1 MRMRNK
7 PWAES
12 YLAEHDHLVD
22 LDGAHAYQVK
32 AWFGNEQPIHIE
44 VGSGMG
50 KFITT
55 LALQNPDIN
64 YVAIE
69 RDKNVMIRV
78 LDKVRESNL
87 TNIKLLCNDA
97 VTLTDYFCD
106 GEVARIYL
114 NFSDPWPKKRHAKR
128 RLTYHT
134 FLALYQQ
141 ILDPMGAIHFKTDNR
156 GLFAYSLESM
166 SQYGM
171 YFTKINL
178 NLHEED
184 DGDNIP
190 TEYEHKFAEKGSR
203 IYRMEAR
210 FHSQHTNTDPSSD

>member
-1 MRMRNK
+1 MRNK

-12 YLAEHDHLVD
+12 YLTEHNDIVGLEAVH
-22 LDGAHAYQVK
+22 AHQVSE
-32 AWFGNEQPIHIE
+32 WFERQQPIHIE

-55 LALQNPDIN
+55 LAQQNPHIN

-78 LDKVRESNL
+78 LDKVREHNL

-97 VTLTDYFCD
+97 VILTDYFRQ
-106 GEVARIYL
+106 GEVDRIYL

-128 RLTYHT
+128 RLTYRS

-141 ILDPMGAIHFKTDNR
+141 ILREDGELHFKTDNR

-166 SQYGM
+166 SQFGM

-178 NLHEED
+178 NLHQED
-184 DGDNIP
+184 EGDNIP

-203 IYRMEAR
+203 IYRMEAK
-210 FHSQHTNTDPSSD
+210 FHSKQTTE

>member
-12 YLAEHDHLVD
+12 YLTEHNDIVD
-22 LDGAHAYQVK
+22 VEAVHAHQVSE
-32 AWFGNEQPIHIE
+32 WFERQQPIHIE

-55 LALQNPDIN
+55 LAQQNPHIN

-78 LDKVRESNL
+78 LDKVREHNL

-97 VTLTDYFCD
+97 VILTDYFRQ
-106 GEVARIYL
+106 GEVDRIYL

-128 RLTYHT
+128 RLTYRS

-141 ILDPMGAIHFKTDNR
+141 ILREDGELHFKTDNR

-166 SQYGM
+166 SQFGM

-178 NLHEED
+178 NLHQED
-184 DGDNIP
+184 EGDNIP

-203 IYRMEAR
+203 IYRMEAK
-210 FHSQHTNTDPSSD
+210 FHSKQTTE

>member
-12 YLAEHDHLVD
+12 YLTEHNDIVD
-22 LDGAHAYQVK
+22 LEAVHAHQVSE
-32 AWFGNEQPIHIE
+32 WFERQQPIHIE

-55 LALQNPDIN
+55 LAQQNPHIN

-78 LDKVRESNL
+78 LDKVREHNL

-97 VTLTDYFCD
+97 VILTDYFRQ
-106 GEVARIYL
+106 GEVDRIYL

-128 RLTYHT
+128 RLTYRS

-141 ILDPMGAIHFKTDNR
+141 ILREDGELHFKTDNR

-166 SQYGM
+166 SQFGM

-178 NLHEED
+178 NLHQED
-184 DGDNIP
+184 EGDNIP

-203 IYRMEAR
+203 IYRMEAK
-210 FHSQHTNTDPSSD
+210 FHSKLTTE

>member
-12 YLAEHDHLVD
+12 YLTEHNDIVD
-22 LDGAHAYQVK
+22 LEAVHAHQVSE
-32 AWFGNEQPIHIE
+32 WFERQQPIHIE

-55 LALQNPDIN
+55 LAQQNPHIN

-78 LDKVRESNL
+78 LDKVREHNL

-97 VTLTDYFCD
+97 VILTDYFRQ
-106 GEVARIYL
+106 GEVDRIYL

-128 RLTYHT
+128 RLTYRS

-141 ILDPMGAIHFKTDNR
+141 ILREDGELHFKTDNR

-166 SQYGM
+166 SQFGM

-178 NLHEED
+178 NLHQED
-184 DGDNIP
+184 EGDNIP

-203 IYRMEAR
+203 IYRTEAK
-210 FHSQHTNTDPSSD
+210 FHSKQTTE

>member
-12 YLAEHDHLVD
+12 YLTEHNDIVD
-22 LDGAHAYQVK
+22 LEAVHAYQVSE
-32 AWFGNEQPIHIE
+32 WFEQQQPIHIE

-55 LALQNPDIN
+55 LAQQNPHIN

-78 LDKVRESNL
+78 LDKVREHNL

-97 VTLTDYFCD
+97 VILTDYFRQ
-106 GEVARIYL
+106 GEVERIYL

-128 RLTYHT
+128 RLTYRT

-141 ILDPMGAIHFKTDNR
+141 ILREDGELHFKTDNR

-166 SQYGM
+166 SQFGM

-178 NLHEED
+178 NLHQED
-184 DGDNIP
+184 EGDNIP

-203 IYRMEAR
+203 IYRMEAK
-210 FHSQHTNTDPSSD
+210 FHYKQLTE

>member
-12 YLAEHDHLVD
+12 YLTEHNDIVD
-22 LDGAHAYQVK
+22 LEAVHAHQVSE
-32 AWFGNEQPIHIE
+32 WFERQQPIHIE

-55 LALQNPDIN
+55 LAQQNPHIN

-78 LDKVRESNL
+78 LDKVREHNL

-97 VTLTDYFCD
+97 VILTDYFRQ
-106 GEVARIYL
+106 GEEDRIYL

-128 RLTYHT
+128 RLTYRS

-141 ILDPMGAIHFKTDNR
+141 ILREDGELHFKTDNR

-166 SQYGM
+166 SQFGM

-178 NLHEED
+178 NLHQED
-184 DGDNIP
+184 EGDNIP

-203 IYRMEAR
+203 IYRMEAK
-210 FHSQHTNTDPSSD
+210 FHSKQTTE

>member
-12 YLAEHDHLVD
+12 YLTEHNDIVD
-22 LDGAHAYQVK
+22 LEAVHAHQVSE
-32 AWFGNEQPIHIE
+32 WFERQQPIHIE

-55 LALQNPDIN
+55 LAQQNPHIN

-78 LDKVRESNL
+78 LDKVREHNL

-97 VTLTDYFCD
+97 VILTDYFRQ
-106 GEVARIYL
+106 GEVDRIYL

-128 RLTYHT
+128 RLTYRS

-141 ILDPMGAIHFKTDNR
+141 ILREDGELHFKTDNR
-156 GLFAYSLESM
+156 GLFAYTLESM
-166 SQYGM
+166 SQFGM

-178 NLHEED
+178 NLHQED
-184 DGDNIP
+184 EGDNIP

-203 IYRMEAR
+203 IYRMEAK
-210 FHSQHTNTDPSSD
+210 FHSKQTTE

>member
-12 YLAEHDHLVD
+12 YLTEHNDIVD
-22 LDGAHAYQVK
+22 LEAVHAHQVSE
-32 AWFGNEQPIHIE
+32 WFERQQPIHIE

-55 LALQNPDIN
+55 LAQQNPHIN

-78 LDKVRESNL
+78 LDKVREHNI

-97 VTLTDYFCD
+97 VILTDYFRQ
-106 GEVARIYL
+106 GEVDRIYL

-128 RLTYHT
+128 RLTYRS

-141 ILDPMGAIHFKTDNR
+141 ILREDGELHFKTDNR

-166 SQYGM
+166 SQFGM

-178 NLHEED
+178 NLHQED
-184 DGDNIP
+184 EGDNIP
-190 TEYEHKFAEKGSR
+190 TE
-203 IYRMEAR
+203 
-210 FHSQHTNTDPSSD
+210 

>member
-12 YLAEHDHLVD
+12 YLTEHNDIVD
-22 LDGAHAYQVK
+22 LEAVHAHQVSE
-32 AWFGNEQPIHIE
+32 WFERQQPIHIE

-55 LALQNPDIN
+55 LAQQNPHIN

-78 LDKVRESNL
+78 LDKVREHNL

-97 VTLTDYFCD
+97 VILTDYFRQ
-106 GEVARIYL
+106 GEVDRIYL

-128 RLTYHT
+128 RLTYRS

-141 ILDPMGAIHFKTDNR
+141 ILREDGKLHFKTDNR

-166 SQYGM
+166 SQFGM

-178 NLHEED
+178 NLHQED
-184 DGDNIP
+184 EGDNIP

-203 IYRMEAR
+203 IYRMEAK
-210 FHSQHTNTDPSSD
+210 FHSKQTTE

>member
-12 YLAEHDHLVD
+12 YLTEHNDIVD
-22 LDGAHAYQVK
+22 LEAVHAHQVSE
-32 AWFGNEQPIHIE
+32 WFERQQPIHIE

-55 LALQNPDIN
+55 LAQQNPHIN

-78 LDKVRESNL
+78 LDKVREHNL

-97 VTLTDYFCD
+97 VILTDYFRQ
-106 GEVARIYL
+106 GEVDRIYL

-128 RLTYHT
+128 RLTYRS

-141 ILDPMGAIHFKTDNR
+141 ILCEDGELHFKTDNR

-166 SQYGM
+166 SQFGM

-178 NLHEED
+178 NLHQED
-184 DGDNIP
+184 EGDNIP

-203 IYRMEAR
+203 IYRMEAK
-210 FHSQHTNTDPSSD
+210 FHSKQTTE

>member
-12 YLAEHDHLVD
+12 YLTEHNDIVD
-22 LDGAHAYQVK
+22 LEAVHAHQVSE
-32 AWFGNEQPIHIE
+32 WFERQQPIHIE

-55 LALQNPDIN
+55 LAQQNPHIN

-78 LDKVRESNL
+78 LDKVREHNL

-97 VTLTDYFCD
+97 VILTDYFRQ
-106 GEVARIYL
+106 GEVDRIYL

-128 RLTYHT
+128 RLTYRS

-141 ILDPMGAIHFKTDNR
+141 ILREDGELHFKTDNR

-166 SQYGM
+166 SQFGM

-178 NLHEED
+178 NLHQADE
-184 DGDNIP
+184 GDNIP

-203 IYRMEAR
+203 IYRMEAK
-210 FHSQHTNTDPSSD
+210 FHSKQTTE

>member
-1 MRMRNK
+1 MRNK

-12 YLAEHDHLVD
+12 YLTEHNDIVD
-22 LDGAHAYQVK
+22 LEAVHAHQVSE
-32 AWFGNEQPIHIE
+32 WFERQQPIHIE

-55 LALQNPDIN
+55 LAQQNPHIN

-78 LDKVRESNL
+78 LDKVREHNL

-97 VTLTDYFCD
+97 VILTDYFRQ
-106 GEVARIYL
+106 GEVDRIYL

-128 RLTYHT
+128 RLTYRS

-141 ILDPMGAIHFKTDNR
+141 ILREDGELHFKTDNR

-166 SQYGM
+166 SQFGM

-178 NLHEED
+178 NLHQEDEE
-184 DGDNIP
+184 DNIP

-203 IYRMEAR
+203 IYRMEAK
-210 FHSQHTNTDPSSD
+210 FHSKQTTE

>member
-12 YLAEHDHLVD
+12 YLTEHNDIVD
-22 LDGAHAYQVK
+22 LEAVHAHQVSE
-32 AWFGNEQPIHIE
+32 WFERQQPIHIE

-55 LALQNPDIN
+55 LAQQNPHIN

-78 LDKVRESNL
+78 LDKVREHNL

-97 VTLTDYFCD
+97 VILTDYFRQ
-106 GEVARIYL
+106 GEVDRIYL

-128 RLTYHT
+128 RLTYRS

-141 ILDPMGAIHFKTDNR
+141 ILREDGELHFKTDNR

-166 SQYGM
+166 SQFGM

-178 NLHEED
+178 NLHQED
-184 DGDNIP
+184 EGDNIP

-203 IYRMEAR
+203 IY
-210 FHSQHTNTDPSSD
+210 

>member
-12 YLAEHDHLVD
+12 YLTEHNDIVD
-22 LDGAHAYQVK
+22 LEGIHAHQVSE
-32 AWFGNEQPIHIE
+32 WFEQQQPIHIE

-55 LALQNPDIN
+55 LAQQNPHIN

-78 LDKVRESNL
+78 LDKVRELNL

-97 VTLTDYFCD
+97 VILTDYFRQ
-106 GEVARIYL
+106 GEVDRIYL

-128 RLTYHT
+128 RLTYRS

-141 ILDPMGAIHFKTDNR
+141 ILREDGELHFKTDNR

-166 SQYGM
+166 SQFGM

-178 NLHEED
+178 NLHQED
-184 DGDNIP
+184 DGENIP

-203 IYRMEAR
+203 IYRMEAK
-210 FHSQHTNTDPSSD
+210 FHAKQTTE

>member
-12 YLAEHDHLVD
+12 YLTEHNDIVD
-22 LDGAHAYQVK
+22 LEGVHAHQVSE
-32 AWFGNEQPIHIE
+32 WFEQQQPIHIE

-55 LALQNPDIN
+55 LAQQNPHIN

-69 RDKNVMIRV
+69 RDKNVIIRV
-78 LDKVRESNL
+78 LDKVRELNL

-97 VTLTDYFCD
+97 VILTDYFRQ
-106 GEVARIYL
+106 GEVDRIYL

-128 RLTYHT
+128 RLTYRS

-141 ILDPMGAIHFKTDNR
+141 ILREDGELHFKTDNR

-166 SQYGM
+166 SQFGM

-178 NLHEED
+178 NLHQED

-203 IYRMEAR
+203 IYRMEAK
-210 FHSQHTNTDPSSD
+210 FHAKQTTE

>member
-12 YLAEHDHLVD
+12 YLTEHNDIVD
-22 LDGAHAYQVK
+22 LEAVHAHQVSE
-32 AWFGNEQPIHIE
+32 WFERQQPIHIE

-55 LALQNPDIN
+55 LAQQIPHIN

-78 LDKVRESNL
+78 LDKVREHNL

-97 VTLTDYFCD
+97 VILTDYFRQ
-106 GEVARIYL
+106 GEVDRIYL

-128 RLTYHT
+128 RLTYRS

-141 ILDPMGAIHFKTDNR
+141 ILREDGELHFKTDNR

-166 SQYGM
+166 SQFGM

-178 NLHEED
+178 NLHQED
-184 DGDNIP
+184 EGDNIP

-203 IYRMEAR
+203 IYRMEAK
-210 FHSQHTNTDPSSD
+210 FHSKQTTE

>member
-1 MRMRNK
+1 

-12 YLAEHDHLVD
+12 YLTEHNDIVD
-22 LDGAHAYQVK
+22 LEAVHAHQVSE
-32 AWFGNEQPIHIE
+32 WFERQQPIHIE

-55 LALQNPDIN
+55 LAQQNPHIN

-78 LDKVRESNL
+78 LDKVREHNL

-97 VTLTDYFCD
+97 VILTDYFRQ
-106 GEVARIYL
+106 GEVDRIYL

-128 RLTYHT
+128 RLTYRS

-141 ILDPMGAIHFKTDNR
+141 ILREDGELHFKTDNR

-166 SQYGM
+166 SQFGM

-178 NLHEED
+178 NLHQED
-184 DGDNIP
+184 EGDNIP

-203 IYRMEAR
+203 IYRMEAK
-210 FHSQHTNTDPSSD
+210 FHSKQTTE

>member
-12 YLAEHDHLVD
+12 YLTEHNDIVD
-22 LDGAHAYQVK
+22 LGAVHAHQVSE
-32 AWFGNEQPIHIE
+32 WFERQQPIHIE

-55 LALQNPDIN
+55 LAQQNPHIN

-78 LDKVRESNL
+78 LDKVREHNL

-97 VTLTDYFCD
+97 VILTDYFRQ
-106 GEVARIYL
+106 GEVDRIYL

-128 RLTYHT
+128 RLTYRS

-141 ILDPMGAIHFKTDNR
+141 ILREDGELHFKTDNR

-166 SQYGM
+166 SQFGM

-178 NLHEED
+178 NLHQED
-184 DGDNIP
+184 EGDNIP

-203 IYRMEAR
+203 IYRMEAK
-210 FHSQHTNTDPSSD
+210 FHSKQTTE

>member
-1 MRMRNK
+1 MRNK

-12 YLAEHDHLVD
+12 YLTEHNDIVD
-22 LDGAHAYQVK
+22 LEAVHAHQVSE
-32 AWFGNEQPIHIE
+32 WFERQQPIHIE

-55 LALQNPDIN
+55 LAQQNPHIN

-78 LDKVRESNL
+78 LDKVREHNL

-97 VTLTDYFCD
+97 VILTDYFRQ
-106 GEVARIYL
+106 GEVDRIYL

-128 RLTYHT
+128 RLTYRS

-141 ILDPMGAIHFKTDNR
+141 ILREDGELHFKTDNR

-166 SQYGM
+166 SQFGM
-171 YFTKINL
+171 YFKKINL
-178 NLHEED
+178 NLHQED
-184 DGDNIP
+184 EGDNIP

-203 IYRMEAR
+203 IYRMEAK
-210 FHSQHTNTDPSSD
+210 FHSKQTTE

>member
-12 YLAEHDHLVD
+12 YLTKHNDIVD
-22 LDGAHAYQVK
+22 LEGVHAHQVSE
-32 AWFGNEQPIHIE
+32 WFEQQQPIHIE

-55 LALQNPDIN
+55 LAQQNPHIN

-78 LDKVRESNL
+78 LDKVRELNL

-97 VTLTDYFCD
+97 VILTDYFRQ
-106 GEVARIYL
+106 GEVDRIYL

-128 RLTYHT
+128 RLTYRS

-141 ILDPMGAIHFKTDNR
+141 ILREDGELHFKTDNR

-166 SQYGM
+166 SQFGM

-178 NLHEED
+178 NLHQED

-203 IYRMEAR
+203 IYRMEAK
-210 FHSQHTNTDPSSD
+210 FHAKQTTE

>member
-12 YLAEHDHLVD
+12 YLTEHNDIVD
-22 LDGAHAYQVK
+22 LEAVHAHQVSE
-32 AWFGNEQPIHIE
+32 WFERQQPIHIE

-55 LALQNPDIN
+55 LAQQNPHIN

-78 LDKVRESNL
+78 LDKVREHNI
-87 TNIKLLCNDA
+87 TNIKLLCSDA
-97 VTLTDYFCD
+97 VILTDYFRQ
-106 GEVARIYL
+106 GEVDRIYL

-128 RLTYHT
+128 RLTYRS

-141 ILDPMGAIHFKTDNR
+141 ILREDGELHFKTDNR

-166 SQYGM
+166 SQFGM

-178 NLHEED
+178 NLHQED
-184 DGDNIP
+184 EGDNIP

-203 IYRMEAR
+203 IYRMEAK
-210 FHSQHTNTDPSSD
+210 FHSKQTTE

>member
-12 YLAEHDHLVD
+12 YLTEHNDIVD
-22 LDGAHAYQVK
+22 LEGVHAHQVSE
-32 AWFGNEQPIHIE
+32 WFEQQQPIHIE

-55 LALQNPDIN
+55 LAQQNPHIN

-69 RDKNVMIRV
+69 RDKNVIIRV
-78 LDKVRESNL
+78 LDKVRELNL

-97 VTLTDYFCD
+97 VILTDYFRQ
-106 GEVARIYL
+106 GEVDRIYL

-128 RLTYHT
+128 RLTYRS

-141 ILDPMGAIHFKTDNR
+141 ILREDGELHFKTDNR

-166 SQYGM
+166 SQFGM

-178 NLHEED
+178 NLHQED

-203 IYRMEAR
+203 IYRMEAK
-210 FHSQHTNTDPSSD
+210 FHAKEITE

>member
-12 YLAEHDHLVD
+12 YLTEHNDIVD
-22 LDGAHAYQVK
+22 LEAVHAHQVSE
-32 AWFGNEQPIHIE
+32 WFERQQPIHIE

-55 LALQNPDIN
+55 LAQQNPHIN

-78 LDKVRESNL
+78 LDKVREHNL

-97 VTLTDYFCD
+97 VILTDYFRQ
-106 GEVARIYL
+106 GEVDRIYL

-128 RLTYHT
+128 RLTYRS

-141 ILDPMGAIHFKTDNR
+141 ILREDGELHFKTDNR

-166 SQYGM
+166 SQFGV

-178 NLHEED
+178 NLHQED
-184 DGDNIP
+184 EGDNIP

-203 IYRMEAR
+203 IYRMEAK
-210 FHSQHTNTDPSSD
+210 FHSKQTTE